1 MFIPTR
7 KFFKPFNAA
16 LAALLLACAAPAWAE
31 DIEAQF
37 RQANAAYQ
45 AGNYQQAFH
54 LMQPLAQ
61 QGIIVSAQ
69 HNLGLLYF
77 HGRGVAQNY
86 QQAAAWFQK
95 AANQGHADA
104 QLFLASMYAEGI
116 GVAQDRQ
123 QAAAWFQKAAEQGH
137 AKAQVYLGSMY
148 RTGDG
153 VKRNYQ
159 QALAW
164 YRKAANQ
171 GDADAQFYLGL
182 MYRTGEGVK
191 RNYQQALAW
200 YRKAADQGQAD
211 AQNELGIMY
220 AAGEGVAK
228 NDQQAIEWFNKVL
241 AQPDTPQNVQAKD
254 SATAQMAFAVLR
266 KPLIL
271 QKRLNSKNVPR

>member
-1 MFIPTR
+1 MMFIPTR

-95 AANQGHADA
+95 AANQG
-104 QLFLASMYAEGI
+104 F
-116 GVAQDRQ
+116 
-123 QAAAWFQKAAEQGH
+123 
-137 AKAQVYLGSMY
+137 
-148 RTGDG
+148 
-153 VKRNYQ
+153 
-159 QALAW
+159 
-164 YRKAANQ
+164 
-171 GDADAQFYLGL
+171 
-182 MYRTGEGVK
+182 
-191 RNYQQALAW
+191 
-200 YRKAADQGQAD
+200 AD
-211 AQNELGIMY
+211 AQNNLGVMY
-220 AAGEGVAK
+220 ANGKGVAK
-228 NDQQAIEWFNKVL
+228 DYQQAKAWWQKVL
-241 AQPDTPQNVQAKD
+241 AQPDTADNAEAKV
-254 SATAQMAFAVLR
+254 AARAGLQQLR
-266 KPLIL
+266 NMGI
-271 QKRLNSKNVPR
+271 R

>member
-1 MFIPTR
+1 MMFIPTR

-95 AANQGHADA
+95 AA
-104 QLFLASMYAEGI
+104 
-116 GVAQDRQ
+116 
-123 QAAAWFQKAAEQGH
+123 
-137 AKAQVYLGSMY
+137 
-148 RTGDG
+148 
-153 VKRNYQ
+153 
-159 QALAW
+159 
-164 YRKAANQ
+164 
-171 GDADAQFYLGL
+171 
-182 MYRTGEGVK
+182 
-191 RNYQQALAW
+191 
-200 YRKAADQGQAD
+200 DQGYAD
-211 AQNELGIMY
+211 SQFNLGIMY
-220 AAGEGVAK
+220 AEGLGA
-228 NDQQAIEWFNKVL
+228 
-241 AQPDTPQNVQAKD
+241 
-254 SATAQMAFAVLR
+254 
-266 KPLIL
+266 
-271 QKRLNSKNVPR
+271 